1 LMTYLPKFPVGIP
14 RAFPDSFA
22 YWHCLHSMRCRVY
35 ETIVRPSVRLSVC
48 SIVRPQPRRAV
59 GLLLSAVLAGEGRDI
74 DRKQRRRAPTSSG
87 AAARRRSNE
96 CEQCHVHS
104 RRRKLKTDLS
114 PKLTKKTRAP
124 SLFKQMTNFSTVSRV
139 EHDRL

>member
-1 LMTYLPKFPVGIP
+1 MMTSLPKFPVGIP

-59 GLLLSAVLAGEGRDI
+59 GLLLSAVLAGGGGISIE
-74 DRKQRRRAPTSSG
+74 SSG
-87 AAARRRSNE
+87 AGRLPAVAPQHGAA
-96 CEQCHVHS
+96 
-104 RRRKLKTDLS
+104 
-114 PKLTKKTRAP
+114 A
-124 SLFKQMTNFSTVSRV
+124 TNASSVTFTADVGS
-139 EHDRL
+139 